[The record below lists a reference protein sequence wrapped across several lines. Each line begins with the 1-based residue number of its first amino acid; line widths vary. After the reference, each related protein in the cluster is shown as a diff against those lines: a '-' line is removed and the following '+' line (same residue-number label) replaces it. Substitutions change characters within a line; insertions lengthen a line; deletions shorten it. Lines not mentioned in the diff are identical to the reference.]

1 MANEGSSPKG
11 ASQTSDSRIAAIFG
25 ADASRGW
32 PGLTIGGM
40 GGSGAAEETAFG
52 DSAAALSRQG
62 SLQPQWMQQRA
73 GAGGGA
79 GGGEGAGRRASVDSR
94 PPGGDRWPGS
104 EDAGEQERDAGRG
117 RWEGREDG
125 GAGGRPSRWRT
136 DDRETWAPPKDRWTS
151 GQEGRRWVDPPGQ
164 ARQPAQRA
172 DREHWGGSEVSGL
185 SRSYGDR
192 WDTEGDRWTAGDRD
206 AYVPKHDYVPKNP
219 RWNDE
224 ERGDRWRASG
234 GTQRTEVQ
242 PPRGFT
248 NQRNRGSVPYRSER
262 DGGEGAS
269 APPHMRAQSQAKV
282 AVGKY
287 SKKQLL
293 DIYDT
298 MLQKLGAANLPM
310 PDDSEKDYPGLL
322 KSEYDQPHVI
332 KPRQSGR
339 FADDDGQESM
349 DHHVGSLGR
358 DGSKDGGRDDSLLSL
373 CMKSGSG
380 AGISKEHLEAD
391 QWMYQDPDGNLQ
403 GPFGKEDLLN
413 WWEEGFFPEDLPVRS
428 ALAGNSDF
436 VPIKQLLKMWNP
448 PPPPGFGVMR
458 QSSLQSRTSASA
470 AEASGQ
476 SSSQHLG
483 QTPSQ
488 DTNLHS
494 GIVGDFCATSSA
506 PSPAP
511 SPDVRIPRQATQQAV
526 GSLDSRGSW
535 QVPDLGPAERL
546 THRASLE
553 GHPFER
559 VEQSLAMLTLQQG
572 MGQAGPAQRP
582 QGLPL
587 VGRGCEPPMPAYNP
601 LLGLQQQAG
610 LPFGTPP
617 RQGGHSLGAM
627 GTPPLAPFP
636 PHPVPMPHQFDNLHG
651 LPRPAD
657 HHRLGLPPEPSAQDI
672 FNVDLGLEQQAGRV
686 AFNMQHL
693 GGHPMGG
700 FPPQN
705 PNPIVRPDVLS
716 LQSHALLQGV
726 RNPGEGHGASAGPQ
740 QQGGNYYSSPFH
752 LPPTSPQPHWSLT
765 GGGVGP
771 GSASGAVTG
780 MGASPAASILNA
792 TQQALE
798 SRASANKMTSQSLA
812 VMTGIPP
819 VMGSHDVG
827 RRSMD
832 GGGSVGLLPPGP
844 LLSQGI
850 GNALQLGITPQK
862 SGVDKGQ
869 AKADD
874 GVWSQLLQPDLRAAA
889 KPVGPPSS
897 PARKRSPAP
906 ATEQL
911 PASAAA
917 STPAVN
923 LPTSDAVTT
932 AVAPVPSTAA
942 PPSGGNAVRP
952 AEDSKKTVA
961 GAAWGAR
968 ANSSAPSLRAIQEQ
982 EKRHVAQAAVQE
994 PEPVPSQ
1001 QAGPSVAGRAAAS
1014 SPVGWS
1020 GNQGRSKPQASLRD
1034 IMEAGDGD
1042 DSLFWDYS
1050 PATQATPPKAWAS
1063 SHPGI
1068 GGQQPRSQ
1076 APRLT
1081 NVAPIRPAAEPV
1093 SAPPIPTSTPNTSRT
1108 TPRSARSSAAKQ
1120 PAVAAQ
1126 PRQPSGQAQQP
1137 RGPVAKPPAAKPP
1150 TVEAQGC
1157 KSAAPQPGVVGEG
1170 GLFGGQFKISQSFR
1184 DWCQRQMKELTG
1196 NDDMALVE
1204 FLLSLKGRMEVVEY
1218 IQEYFKG
1225 APKERVAEFTREFMV
1240 RKENDGT
1247 TIRREEHDGHRRMQ
1261 NVRGQPQG
1269 SGAPM
1274 VGFGNDSDL
1283 QTQTASEAQV
1293 VAEGQQGGQAPGWEK
1308 VKGNKGN
1315 KAKAKVK
1322 KGQPKGHQ
1330 VPAELLGFRSNFDVL
1345 ARGVDK

>member
-1 MANEGSSPKG
+1 
-11 ASQTSDSRIAAIFG
+11 
-25 ADASRGW
+25 
-32 PGLTIGGM
+32 
-40 GGSGAAEETAFG
+40 
-52 DSAAALSRQG
+52 
-62 SLQPQWMQQRA
+62 
-73 GAGGGA
+73 
-79 GGGEGAGRRASVDSR
+79 
-94 PPGGDRWPGS
+94 
-104 EDAGEQERDAGRG
+104 
-117 RWEGREDG
+117 
-125 GAGGRPSRWRT
+125 
-136 DDRETWAPPKDRWTS
+136 
-151 GQEGRRWVDPPGQ
+151 
-164 ARQPAQRA
+164 
-172 DREHWGGSEVSGL
+172 
-185 SRSYGDR
+185 
-192 WDTEGDRWTAGDRD
+192 
-206 AYVPKHDYVPKNP
+206 
-219 RWNDE
+219 
-224 ERGDRWRASG
+224 
-234 GTQRTEVQ
+234 
-242 PPRGFT
+242 
-248 NQRNRGSVPYRSER
+248 
-262 DGGEGAS
+262 
-269 APPHMRAQSQAKV
+269 MRAQSQAKV

-380 AGISKEHLEAD
+380 AGISKEQLEAD

-1034 IMEAGDGD
+1034 IMEAE
-1042 DSLFWDYS
+1042 
-1050 PATQATPPKAWAS
+1050 TQAAVKGAAAPQPTS
-1063 SHPGI
+1063 VQR
-1068 GGQQPRSQ
+1068 QQP
-1076 APRLT
+1076 
-1081 NVAPIRPAAEPV
+1081 
-1093 SAPPIPTSTPNTSRT
+1093 
-1108 TPRSARSSAAKQ
+1108 K
-1120 PAVAAQ
+1120 PAVAAPLLSRSPQ
-1126 PRQPSGQAQQP
+1126 SAWGGAAN
-1137 RGPVAKPPAAKPP
+1137 RGPVLNFR
-1150 TVEAQGC
+1150 
-1157 KSAAPQPGVVGEG
+1157 GVIGENEKG